1 MPEKIPKK
9 KKAHKGTLGDRC
21 LKTLAEN
28 NDKVILALR
37 EGGEIVGQIR
47 GVGQFAILV
56 NEEGRMCWYSSTA
69 LNLSRKLSEDS
80 RREIFILRV

>member
-1 MPEKIPKK
+1 MTEKIPKK

-37 EGGEIVGQIR
+37 EGGEIIGQIR
-47 GVGQFAILV
+47 GVGQYTILV
-56 NEEGRMCWYSSTA
+56 NEEG
-69 LNLSRKLSEDS
+69 EDLLVFKHS
-80 RREIFILRV
+80 IKFVKKAK